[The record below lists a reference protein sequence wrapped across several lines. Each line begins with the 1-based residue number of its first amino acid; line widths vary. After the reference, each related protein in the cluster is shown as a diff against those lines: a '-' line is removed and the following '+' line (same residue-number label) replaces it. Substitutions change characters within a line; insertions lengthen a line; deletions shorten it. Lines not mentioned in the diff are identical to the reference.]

1 MRGGRIKGAHELWRA
16 GTKNNPQL
24 DTPEKR
30 RNFVRCAVAQVPELR
45 NRRLSSWKKGT
56 RKLSRGEFSRIMY

>member
-30 RNFVRCAVAQVPELR
+30 RNFVRCAGAQVPELR
-45 NRRLSSWKKGT
+45 NRRLFSWKKGHQ
-56 RKLSRGEFSRIMY
+56 KILAG